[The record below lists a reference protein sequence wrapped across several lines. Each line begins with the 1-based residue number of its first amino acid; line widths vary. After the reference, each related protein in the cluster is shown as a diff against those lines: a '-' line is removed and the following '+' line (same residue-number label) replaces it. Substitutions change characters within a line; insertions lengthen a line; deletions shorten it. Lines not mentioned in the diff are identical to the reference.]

1 VKGLLELS
9 VMVGALAG
17 AVAYVCAYDR
27 ARLSMP
33 QRQARRLALAATPGP
48 VVFYLALGTVI
59 AFAVPYFVRS

>member
-1 VKGLLELS
+1 MGLLELS
-9 VMVGALAG
+9 MMVGALAG
-17 AVAYVCAYDR
+17 VVAYVCAYDR

-48 VVFYLALGTVI
+48 VVFYLSLGTVI